1 MTENETNNML
11 EVLQIIKELISQEQW
26 VQMTDAISSK
36 IELYLEVLL
45 HLPIMY
51 FNSDMRM
58 LIFLVVYSISKEC
71 GESKILTLCNMIFSG
86 NFIS

>member
-1 MTENETNNML
+1 MENENNNML

-36 IELYLEVLL
+36 IELYLEILL

-51 FNSDMRM
+51 FNSNMRM
-58 LIFLVVYSISKEC
+58 LIFLVVYSINKEC
-71 GESKILTLCNMIFSG
+71 EKNKILTLCNMIFSG